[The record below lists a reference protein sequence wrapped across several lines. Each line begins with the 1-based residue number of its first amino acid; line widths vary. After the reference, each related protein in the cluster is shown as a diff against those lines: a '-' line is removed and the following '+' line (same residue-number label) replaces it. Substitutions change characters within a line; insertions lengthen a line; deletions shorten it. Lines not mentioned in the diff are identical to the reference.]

1 MILDQIV
8 AEKRRAHAARE
19 PRALTQLVTEA
30 ASMSPPR
37 DFAAALVDPA
47 RAVPRVIAEF
57 KRRSP
62 SAGVLRAGA
71 DPADVA
77 RSYERHGAAA
87 LSILTDGPFFD
98 GRLADLAAARAA
110 THLPAL
116 RKDFLLDERDLCEAR
131 LAGADAALLIV
142 RILDQPTL
150 RALVRLADEIGLAV
164 LVEVH
169 AASEIDRALDAGAR
183 LIGVNHRDLDT
194 LRMDL
199 SLSRE
204 ARSRVPADAV
214 LVAESGI
221 RTSDDVARMRE
232 HGADAILV
240 GEALLR
246 GAGDPGEALAALVA
260 DAGGSSCS

>member
-1 MILDQIV
+1 MILDEIV
-8 AEKRRAHAARE
+8 AAKRRAHSARE
-19 PRALTQLVTEA
+19 PRPLLSLISAA
-30 ASMSPPR
+30 ASMPPTR

-47 RAVPRVIAEF
+47 RSAPRVIAEF

-77 RSYERHGAAA
+77 RSYEQHGAAA

-98 GRLADLAAARAA
+98 GRIADLAAARSA
-110 THLPAL
+110 TRLPAL

-150 RALVRLADEIGLAV
+150 RVLIRLADELGLAV
-164 LVEVH
+164 LVEAH

-183 LIGVNHRDLDT
+183 FIGVNHRDLDT

-204 ARSRVPADAV
+204 ARARIPADAV

-246 GAGDPGEALAALVA
+246 GAGDPGEALAALV
-260 DAGGSSCS
+260 GGRSCS